1 MKPTRIL
8 ASATLLVSSIALITA
23 AGISVGD
30 EPGVVRMGEHS
41 PPANSPMSP
50 TPDAVGPGVAC
61 LDGGS
66 PEPYMGMYPQPAP
79 YAPYFERSYGA
90 TQQIPRSAYQS
101 RPPFGPVMMLESN
114 IGDGL
119 GYEQSYQRLSAR
131 IPYHIIPNANVL
143 IGDISASVTNNGDPL
158 GNVGLIYRN
167 YDSLRNRIFGW
178 NAYGDYDQG
187 IGNGDWYQV
196 GGGFES
202 LGEHLDFRVNGY
214 QAVGS
219 DSMLLSSTLSNN
231 IALIG
236 NGAFK
241 VRNEVRDNAYSG
253 LQAEAGGP
261 LPVLGEYGLD
271 MFLGAY
277 YLHNDAGKDA
287 TGFQARWQ
295 AMITESLR
303 VNTYLTTD
311 RTFGVNSWVS
321 LQYDLP
327 NYKNRRVL
335 RRSTVRERLQDP
347 VVRDNRIHV
356 HRDSRD
362 QFDAVINSITGV
374 GYNFLHV
381 DPNRTTVGTGAF
393 ENPFSTLQAAA
404 FANNANVDI
413 IRVGPRLDDSGTNLT
428 VNGGISLFDDQTL
441 LSSLKPLTLAPDCII
456 PADTGLT
463 TTLGPL
469 ISNPTMVAGGSVVR
483 IRNNDSIIGMRIDAS
498 NAAGTVFG
506 NGIVNPLPITDANVT
521 CNIFTNY
528 TNGALLRDVSGR
540 IIVDENE
547 FNGLAGAS
555 SNGLDLTAAG
565 GSTIELLV
573 QNNRAV
579 NNSGT
584 GLSIIAQPGS
594 TINANDPNGTAGP
607 ATGIVNNT
615 TSDNGTGILT
625 EARTGATIN
634 AVVEGNVSIN
644 NTSDGFVGRADGG
657 TYNLDRMA
665 SNTFSNNLGNG
676 AFIHF
681 LNGGVFNSVSEDLN
695 GNGTLDAGEDLN
707 GNGRL
712 GQGIVSNS
720 MNQNSIAGLCIFGEN
735 ASTGVFDIGGPTAA
749 LGNTF
754 LGNTYA
760 GIATDLRDTS
770 TAQIDALFNTISG
783 DPTAHGIIVNAQD
796 NAQLLPSTFNN
807 NTITGASQDG
817 IAIVMNDN
825 AVAQGVTIQSNTIT
839 NGGGNGIR
847 LEANGPGAVIHATN
861 AIGGTGTNVYGGT
874 SYTQGNTISNNAGDG
889 FRALAANGG
898 TIDGNL
904 LNNTITDNGGD
915 GAAFLIDNGG
925 FIDFGT
931 LPNRR
936 IAGNTITGNTGA
948 GILFNQFVAADN
960 EAQLDATVIGNTISN
975 NLGGGIVANVSG
987 ANNAP
992 PFPPAIVTNNSLNL
1006 TIGGNAV
1013 GNANTINGNSD
1024 VGIGVNVTGNGKAV
1038 VDIINTSVTGT
1049 IDGPDPLRNGDGLSL
1064 TRSDA
1069 SLLLATVTNSTFTG
1083 NAGDGMDV
1091 DAQGNDRFDPNQPMS
1106 GTANMVTVLNSI
1118 FNNNGGNGAQFR
1130 IHGDATL
1137 IGDMTRSTFN
1147 NNGQNGVLV
1156 NTSETSSFGDP
1167 TDGLPPGRRSI
1178 FDGNTYNENGVDGVQ
1193 LVATEDSRVLVEITS
1208 NRLAAA
1214 SPAHAGANT
1223 NGDTS
1228 ISRNGGDG
1236 VRIDTTGG
1244 RSDILITS
1252 GTGQTT
1258 IDGNGTTAGGNGIR
1272 WNSSGNSDGLV
1283 RVTRTIITNNIAGIS
1298 EDTNANGVLDPGE
1311 DLNGNNDIDV
1321 ADGDGLQANFSGNAT
1336 AVLVVGNIG
1345 EGNVIQSNGDDG
1357 IAVNASGNARPIIT
1371 ITSNTIGGSAN
1382 GLADGNRGDGV
1393 SLNVVGGTAT
1403 GIAPAAVDFT
1413 LPGLSPDV
1421 GVNASGPVP
1430 QFTMNNNLVSN
1441 NNHRGLNMLFNGGSG
1456 TRDRENGNSF
1466 FDPIVLNVLNNTIDS
1481 NGDEGVVLRAD
1492 ADMNQSRFVYLA
1504 NFPDPPE
1511 TGFQNLNY
1519 DPNRPEFLALN
1530 VGSVNGNTAYQPP
1543 YLNLRTVQNS
1553 YLTMTGNVVRNN
1565 GKNQN
1570 VGQGIR
1576 IDVGTGAY
1584 VAADLQNNVFGGN
1597 LDEDVVTSSFLS
1609 AGNTF
1614 TSVDT
1619 TGDLTF
1625 DYVYLDDTAQLDM
1638 RFQNNSGNQI
1648 APSDAGATYTNFDPL
1663 KFSGAGLTNRDA
1675 AFFQVDNGPAL
1686 NDPNNTFIDFGVTQN
1701 IQNAFNTGG
1710 YNLRGAAD
1718 PMFPNIGFA
1727 PFLP

>member
-41 PPANSPMSP
+41 PPANSAPSP
-50 TPDAVGPGVAC
+50 IPDPVSSGVAT

-90 TQQIPRSAYQS
+90 TQQIPRSAYQ
-101 RPPFGPVMMLESN
+101 PKQPFGPVMMLETN

-143 IGDISASVTNNGDPL
+143 IGDIAASVTNNGDPL
-158 GNVGLIYRN
+158 ANVGLIYRN

-178 NAYGDYDQG
+178 NVYGDYDQG

-202 LGEHLDFRVNGY
+202 LGQYLDFRVNGY

-219 DSMLLSSTLSNN
+219 DSLLLSSTPSN
-231 IALIG
+231 IVALMG

-241 VRNEVRDNAYSG
+241 VSNEVRDNAYSG

-277 YLHNDAGKDA
+277 YLHNDAGRDA

-356 HRDSRD
+356 NRDTRD
-362 QFDAVINSITGV
+362 QFDAVVNSLTGV

-381 DPNRTTVGTGAF
+381 DPNRTTVGTGTF
-393 ENPFSTLQAAA
+393 ENPFSTLQAAV

-469 ISNPTMVAGGSVVR
+469 ISNPTMIAGGSVVR
-483 IRNNDSIIGMRIDAS
+483 IGNNDSIIGMRISAS

-528 TNGALLRDVSGR
+528 TNGALLQDVSGR

-657 TYNLDRMA
+657 TYNLDSMA

-712 GQGIVSNS
+712 DQGIVSNS
-720 MNQNSIAGLCIFGEN
+720 MNQNSIAGLCIFGED

-783 DPTAHGIIVNAQD
+783 GTSGGPASLTIVLDFIDPGQAGFVDPFGEALDPFNVTNYGFAGSQYGVVTNAVLDTVRNYFRTIPTVTQD
-796 NAQLLPSTFNN
+796 ARSVIPNGMELAIDFVIGDNGVAPSN
-807 NTITGASQDG
+807 GATEYY
-817 IAIVMNDN
+817 VMNIGD
-825 AVAQGVTIQSNTIT
+825 AAAGSAAT
-839 NGGGNGIR
+839 GG
-847 LEANGPGAVIHATN
+847 LAFLGAVRDA
-861 AIGGTGTNVYGGT
+861 
-874 SYTQGNTISNNAGDG
+874 
-889 FRALAANGG
+889 
-898 TIDGNL
+898 
-904 LNNTITDNGGD
+904 
-915 GAAFLIDNGG
+915 
-925 FIDFGT
+925 
-931 LPNRR
+931 
-936 IAGNTITGNTGA
+936 TGA
-948 GILFNQFVAADN
+948 GPNFITLGD
-960 EAQLDATVIGNTISN
+960 DGGTVY
-975 NLGGGIVANVSG
+975 
-987 ANNAP
+987 
-992 PFPPAIVTNNSLNL
+992 
-1006 TIGGNAV
+1006 
-1013 GNANTINGNSD
+1013 ANTLTTFGPLSPAN
-1024 VGIGVNVTGNGKAV
+1024 AY
-1038 VDIINTSVTGT
+1038 DIRTQ
-1049 IDGPDPLRNGDGLSL
+1049 SL
-1064 TRSDA
+1064 SDA
-1069 SLLLATVTNSTFTG
+1069 
-1083 NAGDGMDV
+1083 
-1091 DAQGNDRFDPNQPMS
+1091 
-1106 GTANMVTVLNSI
+1106 
-1118 FNNNGGNGAQFR
+1118 
-1130 IHGDATL
+1130 
-1137 IGDMTRSTFN
+1137 
-1147 NNGQNGVLV
+1147 
-1156 NTSETSSFGDP
+1156 
-1167 TDGLPPGRRSI
+1167 
-1178 FDGNTYNENGVDGVQ
+1178 
-1193 LVATEDSRVLVEITS
+1193 
-1208 NRLAAA
+1208 
-1214 SPAHAGANT
+1214 PAHAAAALTSGNLTFTRRALGLVTSHEIGHNLSLEHVDDTGAVTPTGANP
-1223 NGDTS
+1223 
-1228 ISRNGGDG
+1228 IM
-1236 VRIDTTGG
+1236 
-1244 RSDILITS
+1244 
-1252 GTGQTT
+1252 GT
-1258 IDGNGTTAGGNGIR
+1258 
-1272 WNSSGNSDGLV
+1272 
-1283 RVTRTIITNNIAGIS
+1283 
-1298 EDTNANGVLDPGE
+1298 
-1311 DLNGNNDIDV
+1311 
-1321 ADGDGLQANFSGNAT
+1321 
-1336 AVLVVGNIG
+1336 
-1345 EGNVIQSNGDDG
+1345 
-1357 IAVNASGNARPIIT
+1357 
-1371 ITSNTIGGSAN
+1371 
-1382 GLADGNRGDGV
+1382 
-1393 SLNVVGGTAT
+1393 
-1403 GIAPAAVDFT
+1403 PA
-1413 LPGLSPDV
+1413 
-1421 GVNASGPVP
+1421 
-1430 QFTMNNNLVSN
+1430 
-1441 NNHRGLNMLFNGGSG
+1441 
-1456 TRDRENGNSF
+1456 
-1466 FDPIVLNVLNNTIDS
+1466 
-1481 NGDEGVVLRAD
+1481 
-1492 ADMNQSRFVYLA
+1492 
-1504 NFPDPPE
+1504 
-1511 TGFQNLNY
+1511 
-1519 DPNRPEFLALN
+1519 
-1530 VGSVNGNTAYQPP
+1530 
-1543 YLNLRTVQNS
+1543 
-1553 YLTMTGNVVRNN
+1553 
-1565 GKNQN
+1565 
-1570 VGQGIR
+1570 
-1576 IDVGTGAY
+1576 
-1584 VAADLQNNVFGGN
+1584 
-1597 LDEDVVTSSFLS
+1597 
-1609 AGNTF
+1609 
-1614 TSVDT
+1614 
-1619 TGDLTF
+1619 
-1625 DYVYLDDTAQLDM
+1625 
-1638 RFQNNSGNQI
+1638 
-1648 APSDAGATYTNFDPL
+1648 
-1663 KFSGAGLTNRDA
+1663 
-1675 AFFQVDNGPAL
+1675 
-1686 NDPNNTFIDFGVTQN
+1686 
-1701 IQNAFNTGG
+1701 
-1710 YNLRGAAD
+1710 
-1718 PMFPNIGFA
+1718 A
-1727 PFLP
+1727 PFLLPIQTLIEPAEFAFSATHLSEGAGDTT